1 MIAQRHKFWTVSQEE
16 SESVSVFVA
25 RLKKLASTCS
35 FSESLFQDLGDRLVS
50 GLHPKMSRTQHH
62 LLLIRHLTYTVAR
75 DECLA
80 DKMAGKAN
88 MDHMG
93 ESARG
98 VVRKVR
104 AVSFSLVGRV

>member
-1 MIAQRHKFWTVSQEE
+1 
-16 SESVSVFVA
+16 
-25 RLKKLASTCS
+25 
-35 FSESLFQDLGDRLVS
+35 
-50 GLHPKMSRTQHH
+50 MSRTQRH

-75 DECLA
+75 GECLA
-80 DKMAGKAN
+80 DEMAGKAN

-104 AVSFSLVGRV
+104 DVSFSLVGRV